1 MGTFGS
7 ILIAIAVCALVA
19 SVAYLLDRYRRRGRG
34 AATRPEDLI
43 LEEALVTQTIP
54 PDGEGRVAAR
64 KRGPDADLPA
74 SARAAGKGFPVGAK
88 VRIIDYRDGRY
99 LVEAA
104 DEEHLVH

>member
-1 MGTFGS
+1 METFGS
-7 ILIAIAVCALVA
+7 ILIALAVSALVA
-19 SVAYLLDRYRRRGRG
+19 TAAYLLDRYRRRGRG

-43 LEEALVTQTIP
+43 LEEALVTRPIP
-54 PDGEGRVAAR
+54 ADGEGCVAAR
-64 KRGPDADLPA
+64 KRGPDAELPA
-74 SARAAGKGFPVGAK
+74 RAREAGRSFPVGAK

>member
-1 MGTFGS
+1 MGTIGS
-7 ILIAIAVCALVA
+7 ILIALALCALVA
-19 SVAYLLDRYRRRGRG
+19 GAAYLVERFRRRGRG

-43 LEEALVTQTIP
+43 LEEALVTRAIP
-54 PDGEGRVAAR
+54 SDGEGRVAAR
-64 KRGPDADLPA
+64 KRGPDAELPA
-74 SARAAGKGFPVGAK
+74 RARAPGQGFPVGAK